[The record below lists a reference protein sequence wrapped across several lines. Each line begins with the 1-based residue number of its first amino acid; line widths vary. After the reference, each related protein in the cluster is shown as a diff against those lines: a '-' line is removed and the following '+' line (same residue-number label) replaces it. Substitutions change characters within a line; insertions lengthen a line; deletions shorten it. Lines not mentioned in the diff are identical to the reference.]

1 MIKYKEHNT
10 SILYKVRGDVMLS
23 EIKERWL
30 AYVNN
35 GIASKEINQDILN
48 SWERCRKMKVNH
60 LAGYGTTAKESVLKG
75 SISKRQ
81 DLIVLSRPIME
92 NVFEMV
98 KSTSYSVVLTDEN
111 GIIIDLIINKDI
123 MDIHSSLN
131 FVKGSLWDEKS
142 VGTNA
147 IGTCLAINKPIQ
159 VIGAEHYCEYHHK
172 WTCSA
177 APIHNS
183 KGEIIGSFDIS
194 GRAED
199 VQTHTFGIA
208 ASSAN
213 CIEKQLVISESY
225 NLVDTTFDSILDGI
239 MVIDNNLRIVKINN
253 KIPELFHM
261 EEKDVFNIN
270 INKILNGVD
279 IEKNIFEKKNKL
291 GFSDMTISI
300 DNKKIECSLNISPL
314 IEGKVVTGAVIL
326 MKEAK
331 QVIKEV
337 SKLAG
342 FKANY
347 TFDNIITVNDKM
359 LEIINTAKKVSK
371 TSCSVLIEGESG
383 VGKELYAQSIHNESQ
398 RKNGPFIAINCS
410 AIPKELFESE
420 LFGYESGSFTGAM
433 KGGRPGKFE
442 LARGGTIFL
451 DEIGEIP
458 LEVQPKLLR
467 VLDNNKIVRIG
478 GTYERDL
485 DVRVIS
491 ATNRNL
497 LDEVTKGSFRQ
508 DLYFRLN
515 VINLRI
521 PPLRNRKEDI
531 LELAGYFLKSLN
543 DENRGIN
550 KTKTF
555 SDAFEDKLMEHEWT
569 GNVRELKNIIQ
580 RAYYMTEGE
589 VIRNVALPVRNAV
602 KQSKEAVS
610 LNLKDIE
617 RDSIMQAL
625 SFNNRNVLKAARD
638 LNISK
643 ATIYRKI
650 KAYSIDLDNIEGLAQ

>member
-1 MIKYKEHNT
+1 VIKYKEHNT

>member
-1 MIKYKEHNT
+1 M
-10 SILYKVRGDVMLS
+10 RGSGSMLN
-23 EIKERWL
+23 EIKERWT

-35 GIASKEINQDILN
+35 DITSPEIKPYILG
-48 SWERCRKMKVNH
+48 SWERCRKMDVNH
-60 LAGYGTTAKESVLKG
+60 LSGYGSKVSASELEESIL
-75 SISKRQ
+75 KRQ
-81 DLIVLSRPIME
+81 ELIKLSRPIME

-98 KSTSYSVVLTDEN
+98 KSTNYSVVLTDEK
-111 GIIIDLIINKDI
+111 GIIIDLIINNDI
-123 MDIHSSLN
+123 MDFHSTLN
-131 FVKGSLWDEKS
+131 FVKGTLWNEKS

-147 IGTCLAINKPIQ
+147 IGTCLATDKPVQ
-159 VIGAEHYCEYHHK
+159 VIGAEHYCEYHHR

-199 VQTHTFGIA
+199 VQAHTFGIA

-213 CIEKQLVISESY
+213 RIEKQLIISESY
-225 NLVDTTFDSILDGI
+225 NLMDTTFDSILDGI
-239 MVIDNNLRIVKINN
+239 IVIDNDFKIVKMNN
-253 KIPELFHM
+253 KIPKLFKI
-261 EEKDVFNIN
+261 EEKDVLDID
-270 INKILNGVD
+270 ISKILKGID
-279 IEKNIFEKKNKL
+279 IEKNIFMRKKKM
-291 GFSDMTISI
+291 GYSDLTIPF
-300 DNKKIECSLNISPL
+300 DNKKIECSLSISPL
-314 IEGKVVTGAVIL
+314 FEGDDVTGAVIVL
-326 MKEAK
+326 RESKH
-331 QVIKEV
+331 VIKEV

-347 TFDNIITVNDKM
+347 TFDSIITDNDKM
-359 LEIINTAKKVSK
+359 RELVNMAKKISR
-371 TSCSVLIEGESG
+371 TDCSVLIEGESG
-383 VGKELYAQSIHNESQ
+383 VGKELYAQSIHNESH
-398 RKNGPFIAINCS
+398 RRNGPFIAINCS

-442 LARGGTIFL
+442 LASGGTIFL
-451 DEIGEIP
+451 DEIGEVP

-478 GTYERDL
+478 GTYERPL

-497 LDEVTKGSFRQ
+497 IEEVTKGSFRQ

-521 PPLRNRKEDI
+521 PPLRNRREDI
-531 LELAGYFLKSLN
+531 LKLAKYFLKSLN
-543 DENRGIN
+543 EENNGMHKFFSHKFENR
-550 KTKTF
+550 
-555 SDAFEDKLMEHEWT
+555 LMEYEWT

-580 RAYYMTEGE
+580 RAYYMSEEEEIKG
-589 VIRNVALPVRNAV
+589 VILHSKDI
-602 KQSKEAVS
+602 KQVEEKAS
-610 LNLKDIE
+610 LNLKDVE
-617 RDSIMQAL
+617 RESIVRAL
-625 SFNNRNVLKAARD
+625 MFNDRNVLKAARD

-650 KAYSIDLDNIEGLAQ
+650 KAYSIDLKNFEKLVQ

>member
-1 MIKYKEHNT
+1 
-10 SILYKVRGDVMLS
+10 
-23 EIKERWL
+23 
-30 AYVNN
+30 
-35 GIASKEINQDILN
+35 
-48 SWERCRKMKVNH
+48 
-60 LAGYGTTAKESVLKG
+60 
-75 SISKRQ
+75 
-81 DLIVLSRPIME
+81 
-92 NVFEMV
+92 
-98 KSTSYSVVLTDEN
+98 
-111 GIIIDLIINKDI
+111 
-123 MDIHSSLN
+123 
-131 FVKGSLWDEKS
+131 
-142 VGTNA
+142 
-147 IGTCLAINKPIQ
+147 
-159 VIGAEHYCEYHHK
+159 
-172 WTCSA
+172 
-177 APIHNS
+177 
-183 KGEIIGSFDIS
+183 
-194 GRAED
+194 
-199 VQTHTFGIA
+199 
-208 ASSAN
+208 
-213 CIEKQLVISESY
+213 
-225 NLVDTTFDSILDGI
+225 
-239 MVIDNNLRIVKINN
+239 MVIDNKLKIVKINDR
-253 KIPELFHM
+253 IPELFHM
-261 EEKDVFNIN
+261 KESDVFNID
-270 INKILNGVD
+270 IGRIFGGVE
-279 IEKNIFEKKNKL
+279 IEKNIFVQKNKL
-291 GFSDMTISI
+291 SFSDLTISV

-314 IEGKVVTGAVIL
+314 IEGNVVTGAVIL

-347 TFDNIITVNDKM
+347 TFDSIITVNDKM
-359 LEIINTAKKVSK
+359 QEIINMAKKVSK
-371 TSCSVLIEGESG
+371 TNCSVLIEGESG
-383 VGKELYAQSIHNESQ
+383 VGKELYAQSIHNEST

-478 GTYERDL
+478 GTYEKDL

-497 LDEVTKGSFRQ
+497 LDEITKGSFRQ

-521 PPLRNRKEDI
+521 PPLRDRKEDI
-531 LELAGYFLKSLN
+531 LELAGYFLKGLN
-543 DENRGIN
+543 NENKGIN
-550 KTKTF
+550 KAKVF
-555 SDAFEDKLMEHEWT
+555 SEAFEYKLMEYEWT

-589 VIRNVALPVRNAV
+589 VIRNVALPASNA
-602 KQSKEAVS
+602 SKGTKEIIS

-617 RDSIMQAL
+617 RESIVQAL
-625 SFNNRNVLKAARD
+625 SLNKKNVLKAARD

-650 KAYSIDLDNIEGLAQ
+650 KAYSIDLDNIEELAQ